1 MDNVAKV
8 DWWSEELD
16 IYYRKNGYP
25 TSVWKDNEGMP
36 YGIYYYFDKENDLF
50 DVECFWFKTIE
61 ERDKAFD
68 EEIKEVVD
76 SPDLKEKNKDD
87 NTNT

>member
-1 MDNVAKV
+1 MDKVTIEVAF
-8 DWWSEELD
+8 WELE
-16 IYYRKNGYP
+16 KA
-25 TSVWKDNEGMP
+25 
-36 YGIYYYFDKENDLF
+36 
-50 DVECFWFKTIE
+50 IE

>member
-1 MDNVAKV
+1 
-8 DWWSEELD
+8 
-16 IYYRKNGYP
+16 
-25 TSVWKDNEGMP
+25 MP